1 MNKNTHKRERQH
13 SFQNRP
19 GLRSAS
25 FFVSLTLALTFTT
38 SSRVGA
44 QDQKQEKK
52 LTQRHQTNQK
62 SQVVS
67 SRILRAGEYVPDEIL
82 VMPRAGLDQEDLNES
97 LAAIN
102 GKIKETISNG
112 TLTTY
117 VIHVDAK
124 QMSSSFYKL
133 QKDKNFDV
141 VQCNLLCKMQSAPF
155 PQGPPNDPEYS
166 QQYALPLLQIP
177 QAWAQAGNGYGVTLG
192 IIDSG
197 VNGQETELYGRVEA
211 GYNAIT
217 GKPANTDS
225 SPIGHGTAV
234 ATLMAASTN
243 NDSLGAAPAFGVAI
257 YPTDVFNGKKT
268 AKESDVI
275 KAYVWL
281 ESTGIR
287 LINLSINDPLPNT
300 FNNQNAHPALWKYFK
315 DFWNNHNGM
324 TVNATGNDGGLDSS
338 PLSKYLIV
346 VSAIDSNSDPASISD
361 YGPGISFAAP
371 GVNVGTGDFKNK
383 FTLYS
388 GTSYAC
394 PFVTGIIAE
403 AIANNQNKTNE
414 QIYSAL
420 TTSITKPPNISKPYP
435 LSYYYGY
442 GIPNAGL
449 LLKNLTP

>member
-1 MNKNTHKRERQH
+1 MKVLRQKFKVEKYFSKKTTLLLSISLLSSALFATQNISAQAAPSRSSFAKVTRTNTEQM
-13 SFQNRP
+13 
-19 GLRSAS
+19 
-25 FFVSLTLALTFTT
+25 
-38 SSRVGA
+38 
-44 QDQKQEKK
+44 KK
-52 LTQRHQTNQK
+52 
-62 SQVVS
+62 SIVP
-67 SRILRAGEYVPDEIL
+67 SRILKPGEYVADEIL
-82 VMPRAGLDQEDLNES
+82 VMPKAGLEKDDLDAS
-97 LAAIN
+97 LSAVN
-102 GKIKETISNG
+102 GQIKETISNG

-117 VIHVDAK
+117 VVHVAANEL
-124 QMSSSFYKL
+124 STSFYKL
-133 QKDKNFDV
+133 KNDKNFEI
-141 VQCNLLCKMQSAPF
+141 VQCNLFCKAQSAPF

-166 QQYALPLLQIP
+166 QQYALPLMHIP
-177 QAWAQAGNGYGVTLG
+177 QAWALAGNGYGVTLG

-234 ATLMAASTN
+234 ASLMAASTN

-275 KAYVWL
+275 KAYAWL
-281 ESTGIR
+281 ENTGIR
-287 LINLSINDPLPNT
+287 LINISINDDLPNT

-315 DFWNNHNGM
+315 DFWNNKNGM
-324 TVNATGNDGGLDSS
+324 TVNSTGNDGGLDQS

-346 VSAIDSNSDPASISD
+346 VSAIESNSDPASFSD

-371 GVNVGTGDFKNK
+371 GVNVGTGDVNNK
-383 FTLYS
+383 FTNYT
-388 GTSYAC
+388 GASYAA

-414 QIYSAL
+414 QIA
-420 TTSITKPPNISKPYP
+420 PPSLKLPYP

-442 GIPNAGL
+442 GIPNAQL
-449 LLKNLTP
+449 LLQNLMP